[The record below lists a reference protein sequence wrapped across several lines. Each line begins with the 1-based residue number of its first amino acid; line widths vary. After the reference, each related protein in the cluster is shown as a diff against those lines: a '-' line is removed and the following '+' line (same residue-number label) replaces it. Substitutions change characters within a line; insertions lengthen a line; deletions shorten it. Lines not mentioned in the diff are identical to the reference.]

1 MGRNTQL
8 AHQHQVQAHAER
20 RGHFIGHRH
29 AAPGQGQDNYI
40 GAMGI
45 GEQRLYQASTGVDAV
60 PQKGLRRLI
69 HLKTSPGD
77 QRLSVR
83 ITSSIVG
90 STVTGSKLEHED
102 NAQPQ
107 FLVGASLLAKTA

>member
-1 MGRNTQL
+1 M
-8 AHQHQVQAHAER
+8 
-20 RGHFIGHRH
+20 
-29 AAPGQGQDNYI
+29 
-40 GAMGI
+40 
-45 GEQRLYQASTGVDAV
+45 
-60 PQKGLRRLI
+60 
-69 HLKTSPGD
+69 KTSPGD
-77 QRLSVR
+77 QHLSVR

>member
-1 MGRNTQL
+1 
-8 AHQHQVQAHAER
+8 
-20 RGHFIGHRH
+20 
-29 AAPGQGQDNYI
+29 
-40 GAMGI
+40 MGI